1 MRVLVACEF
10 SGTVRRA
17 FLERGHEAWSCDLLP
32 AEDESSN
39 HYLGDVRDLIG
50 DGWDLMVAHP
60 PCTHL
65 AVSGARWFPGK
76 RAEQE
81 AALGFVRALMNAP
94 VDRIALENPASVI
107 SSRIR
112 PADQTIQ
119 PWWFGHGEL
128 KTTCLWLKNL
138 PPLRPTHV
146 VEGRE
151 QRVWRMPPGPNRWRE
166 RSRTFPGIAA
176 AMAEQWG
183 ASSHG
188 VQGELFTASGEAS

>member
-17 FLERGHEAWSCDLLP
+17 FRALGHDAWSCDILP
-32 AEDESSN
+32 AEDNSP
-39 HYLGDVRDLIG
+39 HHHHGDVLEILG
-50 DGWDLMVAHP
+50 AGWDLMVAHP

-65 AVSGARWFPGK
+65 AVSGARWFPLK
-76 RAEQE
+76 RREQE
-81 AALGFVRALMNAP
+81 EALEFVRTLLAAP
-94 VDRIALENPASVI
+94 VDRIAVENPASII

-138 PPLRPTHV
+138 PPLKPTNV

-151 QRVWRMPPGPNRWRE
+151 QRVWRMPPGPNRWLE
-166 RSRTFPGIAA
+166 RSRTFAGIAA
-176 AMAEQWG
+176 AMADQWG
-183 ASSHG
+183 DTSYG
-188 VQGELFTASGEAS
+188 VQGDLFEVTA